1 MKLKPKV
8 LFIFISLLF
17 FNESNTQTNVN
28 LDYYL
33 PSEINYNSSI
43 PKPSE
48 ILFFT
53 PGNQHVSHDRLVQYM
68 YALAESSPRI
78 QIENRGFTYENRPII
93 LLTIT
98 SEENHQKIEELK
110 QNRKDFINTDSASKP
125 ATTIDNIP
133 VVINQGYSIH
143 GNEPSGSNAALVYAY
158 YLAAAEGDEIEKN
171 LNEAIILLDPSF
183 NPDGLQRFA
192 NWVNTNRSE
201 HLNADPNDREFSE
214 TWPRGRTNHYWF
226 DLNRDWLPIQH
237 PTSQARI
244 ATFHDWQPNVLTDHH
259 EMSPNSTFF
268 FQPGIP
274 ERTHPLTPDK
284 NQILTQKIGNF
295 HARILDQ
302 VGSFYYSKESF
313 DDFYYGKGSTF
324 PDINGSIGILFEQA
338 SSRGHLQETDFGEL
352 SFPFTVKNQFLTSLS
367 TLKASV
373 ELKKELLNFQKEF
386 YQKSFNEAAEN
397 AYLITKENDP
407 FLLNELGK
415 VLHQHQIKVYRPKN
429 EVRINGKKVPLN
441 ETFMVPKKQ
450 TQAKLIEAM
459 FEDRTV
465 FKDSLFY
472 DVSAFSFIHSFGV
485 DVNADFSTK
494 NLGEVLTDFST
505 PKVPKLEKSEY
516 AYVLRWADFNAPK
529 VVFQLLNK
537 GLRPRVATK
546 EFSNAIEEFDYGSIL
561 IPAQNQILT
570 SEEIHLLLKDLAVEN
585 AVQITAL
592 STGLT
597 TGVNLGSKSFKTLN
611 KPKIGLL
618 VGDGVSASDAG
629 EVWHILDYRYGIP
642 VTKLDTRKFSG
653 IDLSEYTHLL
663 IANAYGSGI
672 QYNTK
677 KIKEWVKDGGNL
689 ITFRNS
695 INWLIN
701 AELLKTEM
709 RKAENSSA
717 ENVSYENQKKYS
729 GAQRIGGA
737 IFEVDLDRSHPI
749 NFGYPKSKMAVFRN
763 TTKFMEPDKD
773 SFNNPIQYT
782 ADPLVSGYISE
793 ENLKLLK
800 GTSAFKA
807 ARFGK
812 GKVIYFTDN
821 PNFRAFW
828 LGTSKLMLNAIFFS
842 DEM

>member
-1 MKLKPKV
+1 
-8 LFIFISLLF
+8 
-17 FNESNTQTNVN
+17 
-28 LDYYL
+28 
-33 PSEINYNSSI
+33 
-43 PKPSE
+43 
-48 ILFFT
+48 
-53 PGNQHVSHDRLVQYM
+53 
-68 YALAESSPRI
+68 
-78 QIENRGFTYENRPII
+78 
-93 LLTIT
+93 
-98 SEENHQKIEELK
+98 
-110 QNRKDFINTDSASKP
+110 
-125 ATTIDNIP
+125 
-133 VVINQGYSIH
+133 
-143 GNEPSGSNAALVYAY
+143 
-158 YLAAAEGDEIEKN
+158 
-171 LNEAIILLDPSF
+171 
-183 NPDGLQRFA
+183 
-192 NWVNTNRSE
+192 
-201 HLNADPNDREFSE
+201 
-214 TWPRGRTNHYWF
+214 
-226 DLNRDWLPIQH
+226 
-237 PTSQARI
+237 
-244 ATFHDWQPNVLTDHH
+244 
-259 EMSPNSTFF
+259 
-268 FQPGIP
+268 
-274 ERTHPLTPDK
+274 
-284 NQILTQKIGNF
+284 
-295 HARILDQ
+295 
-302 VGSFYYSKESF
+302 
-313 DDFYYGKGSTF
+313 
-324 PDINGSIGILFEQA
+324 
-338 SSRGHLQETDFGEL
+338 
-352 SFPFTVKNQFLTSLS
+352 
-367 TLKASV
+367 
-373 ELKKELLNFQKEF
+373 
-386 YQKSFNEAAEN
+386 
-397 AYLITKENDP
+397 
-407 FLLNELGK
+407 
-415 VLHQHQIKVYRPKN
+415 
-429 EVRINGKKVPLN
+429 
-441 ETFMVPKKQ
+441 
-450 TQAKLIEAM
+450 
-459 FEDRTV
+459 
-465 FKDSLFY
+465 
-472 DVSAFSFIHSFGV
+472 
-485 DVNADFSTK
+485 
-494 NLGEVLTDFST
+494 VLTDFST
-505 PKVPKLEKSEY
+505 PKVPKLKKSEY
-516 AYVLRWADFNAPK
+516 AYVLRWSDFNAPK

-561 IPAQNQILT
+561 IPAQHQILT

-663 IANAYGSGI
+663 IPNAYGSGI

-677 KIKEWVKDGGNL
+677 KIKEWVKDGGHL

-709 RKAENSSA
+709 RKAENRSA
-717 ENVSYENQKKYS
+717 EKVSYENQKKYS